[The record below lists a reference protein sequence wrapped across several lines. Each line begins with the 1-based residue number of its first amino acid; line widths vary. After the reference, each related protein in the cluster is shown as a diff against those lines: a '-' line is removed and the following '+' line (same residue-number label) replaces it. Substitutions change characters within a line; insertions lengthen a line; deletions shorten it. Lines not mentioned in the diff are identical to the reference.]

1 MIGVLCFASMEELVT
16 EPCASAKQG
25 LVENSAKLVS
35 LLRKGEGCIG
45 FTNSWQ
51 LVKCLIFIWEKVS
64 FFDLTVSWDAVPYL
78 SVEIDWHMM
87 VEIFKIQ
94 ITLKSLLVKLLA
106 SYVIS
111 YAQTDA
117 ITPRI
122 VGPRMLGVWQWCA
135 NECNNS
141 QQHGTTCNKVCKRTQ
156 HVASNNVC
164 SCWPTMLRRFE
175 SGHRYIAVFRSVWWS
190 RDSPVVL
197 QCCIAIE
204 VTLLRFCFHLRYLCK
219 LYISSTMSIKNS
231 NNHNTCVHLLN
242 SYNRLT
248 VTTAR
253 LFKFLSRFS
262 SQGHVRTA
270 FSIPIWN
277 ICFMKPNTE
286 MLCEEVKRSKDPWN
300 ERNIMTETEYRD
312 GNVGSFTRTT
322 VNIRRRRKWLL
333 RNSYHND

>member
-1 MIGVLCFASMEELVT
+1 
-16 EPCASAKQG
+16 
-25 LVENSAKLVS
+25 
-35 LLRKGEGCIG
+35 
-45 FTNSWQ
+45 
-51 LVKCLIFIWEKVS
+51 
-64 FFDLTVSWDAVPYL
+64 
-78 SVEIDWHMM
+78 
-87 VEIFKIQ
+87 
-94 ITLKSLLVKLLA
+94 
-106 SYVIS
+106 
-111 YAQTDA
+111 
-117 ITPRI
+117 
-122 VGPRMLGVWQWCA
+122 
-135 NECNNS
+135 
-141 QQHGTTCNKVCKRTQ
+141 
-156 HVASNNVC
+156 
-164 SCWPTMLRRFE
+164 MLRRFE
-175 SGHRYIAVFRSVWWS
+175 CGHRYIAVFPFVWWS

-197 QCCIAIE
+197 QSCIAIE

-300 ERNIMTETEYRD
+300 ERNIMTETQNIATEMLAASQELLSTLEDEENGYWETVIIMI
-312 GNVGSFTRTT
+312 NLHERTT
-322 VNIRRRRKWLL
+322 EWVRSRMTWMTLVHEWM
-333 RNSYHND
+333 SE